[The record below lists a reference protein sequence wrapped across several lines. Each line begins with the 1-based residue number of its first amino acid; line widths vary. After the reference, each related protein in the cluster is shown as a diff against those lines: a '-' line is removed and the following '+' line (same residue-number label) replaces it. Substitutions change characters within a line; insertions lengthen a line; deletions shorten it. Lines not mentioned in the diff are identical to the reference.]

1 MPGSVRRDGTTCHP
15 CRPMEATLLWLIERK
30 ALTLTGFVVVLLG
43 AFIPWPTAVIAIV
56 VVILGAL
63 LMLAQIPFAMR
74 AAQKVPSPQRQFP
87 EIPSIPPA
95 YRSSTPVAPAQPP
108 STAVA
113 SAHEPSEAVASAQ
126 APAGQLEAQRG
137 D

>member
-1 MPGSVRRDGTTCHP
+1 
-15 CRPMEATLLWLIERK
+15 MEATLLWLIERK

-43 AFIPWPTAVIAIV
+43 AFIPWPSGVIAIV

-87 EIPSIPPA
+87 EIPSIPMTHA
-95 YRSSTPVAPAQPP
+95 P
-108 STAVA
+108 STQEAPQAA
-113 SAHEPSEAVASAQ
+113 SAQAASPHAPFGPVASAQ
-126 APAGQLEAQRG
+126 VPAAQPQAQRG

>member
-1 MPGSVRRDGTTCHP
+1 
-15 CRPMEATLLWLIERK
+15 MEATLLWLIERK

-43 AFIPWPTAVIAIV
+43 AFIPWPSEVIAIV

-74 AAQKVPSPQRQFP
+74 AAQKAPAPQLNFP
-87 EIPSIPPA
+87 EIPAIPA
-95 YRSSTPVAPAQPP
+95 VSDQAP
-108 STAVA
+108 STTASPQATSEHVA
-113 SAHEPSEAVASAQ
+113 SVQ
-126 APAGQLEAQRG
+126 VPAGHQEAQRG

>member
-1 MPGSVRRDGTTCHP
+1 
-15 CRPMEATLLWLIERK
+15 MEATLLWLIERK

-43 AFIPWPTAVIAIV
+43 AFVPWPSGVIAIV
-56 VVILGAL
+56 VVILGAM

-87 EIPSIPPA
+87 EIPSIPATHAP
-95 YRSSTPVAPAQPP
+95 STPVA
-108 STAVA
+108 
-113 SAHEPSEAVASAQ
+113 SAQ
-126 APAGQLEAQRG
+126 VPAGQPQAHRG